1 MSTYTLYNAKTH
13 LSSLIEQACA
23 GEEVVIAKG
32 KTPLVKLVSLP
43 AAQPQRRFGAMQG
56 QASVGEAFFEP
67 LPDNELDAWSQ

>member
-23 GEEVVIAKG
+23 GEEVIIAKG

-43 AAQPQRRFGAMQG
+43 ASQPQRRFGAMQG
-56 QASVGEAFFEP
+56 QATVGEDFFEQ
-67 LPDNELDAWSQ
+67 LPDDELDAWSQ